1 MKAAAFDYVRPS
13 TIAEVC
19 QHLADDTRDAR
30 IIAGG
35 QSLVPMMAMRLVR
48 PELLIDIN
56 AVPELQGISRD
67 GEEVVIRAC
76 TRQADG
82 ARSAMIHSHIPL
94 LAKAL
99 TFVGHEQT
107 RNRGTIGGSL
117 AHADPSAEIALVA
130 VTLDATV
137 LLVASDRERRLPAA
151 EFLLAPMTTALESG
165 ECLAEVRFPAV
176 TAPDRTGVGFQE
188 VSSRDSDFA
197 IVAAAAQLTLDA
209 DGTVTHATVA
219 VANAGPVPVRLPALE
234 AALAGIRPTTDAI
247 KGLGHLIDDCL
258 DPDGDVHASP
268 RARRRIAQSLVTRAV
283 LDAATPIDG
292 NGS

>member
-13 TIAEVC
+13 TVAEVC
-19 QHLADDTRDAR
+19 HHLADDARDAR

-67 GEEVVIRAC
+67 GNEVVIRAC
-76 TRQADG
+76 TRQAEG
-82 ARSAMIHSHIPL
+82 TRSAIVRNHLPL

-99 TFVGHEQT
+99 AFVGHDQI

-117 AHADPSAEIALVA
+117 AHADPSAEIGLVA

-137 LLVASDRERRLPAA
+137 LLVASDGERRLTAA
-151 EFLLAPMTTALESG
+151 DFLLAPMTTAIESK
-165 ECLAEVRFPAV
+165 ECLAEVRFPA
-176 TAPDRTGVGFQE
+176 TTTPARTGVGFHE
-188 VSSRDSDFA
+188 VSARDSDFA
-197 IVAAAAQLTLDA
+197 IVAASAQLTLDA
-209 DGTVTHATVA
+209 EGTVTHAAVA
-219 VANAGPVPVRLPALE
+219 VANAGPVPVRLPDVE
-234 AALAGIRPTTDAI
+234 ATLVGTRPTAATVKD
-247 KGLGHLIDDCL
+247 LGRLMDDRL
-258 DPDGDVHASP
+258 DPDGDVHASA
-268 RARRRIAQSLVTRAV
+268 RARRRIAQSLVARAV
-283 LDAATPIDG
+283 LDAAAPIDG